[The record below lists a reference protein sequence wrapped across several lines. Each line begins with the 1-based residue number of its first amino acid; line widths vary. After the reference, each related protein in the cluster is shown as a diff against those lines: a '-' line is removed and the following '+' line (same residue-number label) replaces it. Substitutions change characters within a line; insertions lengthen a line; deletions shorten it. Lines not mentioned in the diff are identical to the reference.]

1 MNVREREEQRSFMK
15 RDNIE
20 ADLTSSTRLRRKTS
34 RESERVHREK
44 CTETEGIS
52 STA

>member
-15 RDNIE
+15 RDKIE
-20 ADLTSSTRLRRKTS
+20 ADSTFSTRLRRKTS
-34 RESERVHREK
+34 HKSERVHHEE
-44 CTETEGIS
+44 CTEIEDIS